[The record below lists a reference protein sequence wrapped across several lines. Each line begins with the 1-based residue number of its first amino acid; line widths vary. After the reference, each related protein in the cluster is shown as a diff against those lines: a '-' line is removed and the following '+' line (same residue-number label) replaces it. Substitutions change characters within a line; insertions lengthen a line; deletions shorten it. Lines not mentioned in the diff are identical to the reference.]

1 MTVLLTDSIDFS
13 QFLGREISPK
23 VTAVCGVFTGA
34 TLLYFIATLIMGNQK
49 WNWLKQSYTDLKK
62 NYDGV
67 FDSKDLDEAF
77 NHDEPL
83 KNAEDQYK
91 SIRNK
96 ISAVWIA
103 LILVLVIF
111 TGILVWQGNHG
122 TAQEQTQDQK
132 YQRGEIQRAVQ
143 LIRAVAPGH
152 GPRQPIAKSHT
163 ASSSACGQG
172 HQAPA
177 GIEKVL

>member
-1 MTVLLTDSIDFS
+1 
-13 QFLGREISPK
+13 
-23 VTAVCGVFTGA
+23 
-34 TLLYFIATLIMGNQK
+34 MGNQK

-122 TAQEQTQDQK
+122 TAQEQTQVEETVTQEESAAQ
-132 YQRGEIQRAVQ
+132 QRGQE
-143 LIRAVAPGH
+143 
-152 GPRQPIAKSHT
+152 
-163 ASSSACGQG
+163 
-172 HQAPA
+172 
-177 GIEKVL
+177 